1 MQAHPAVVAL
11 GKALQELLTE
21 HRTSAREVSRALG
34 WHAAFLTRAFN
45 GHRPL
50 RVEVVFDVL
59 AHLREVPYDFFRL
72 HYPFGGSRAGL
83 YVGGAKSPLDLPGLI
98 SLQEAIREQ
107 FRKQGVPTSSEYRLR
122 IGAWLQRELRT
133 RGVSMRSV
141 SQRLGLGPSAL
152 GQALR
157 GESQSTFFHVF
168 GALEAIGADPG
179 RMFLAVFLPE
189 PPSPL
194 ERLEQE
200 QRLAI
205 LEKVVVETE
214 EGFLARRKRLGK
226 PQPPKPGES
235 APPVEE
241 PEDGSGK

>member
-1 MQAHPAVVAL
+1 MAAHPAVVAL
-11 GKALQELLTE
+11 GQSLQTLLAE
-21 HRTSAREVSRALG
+21 HHTSAREVSRALG

-50 RVEVVFDVL
+50 RVEVVFEVL

-72 HYPFGGSRAGL
+72 HYPFGGNRAGL
-83 YVGGAKSPLDLPGLI
+83 YVAGAESQFDLPGLT
-98 SLQEAIREQ
+98 SLREAIREQ
-107 FRKQGVPTSSEYRLR
+107 FQREGTLSSSEYRLR
-122 IGAWLQRELRT
+122 MGAWLQREFRA
-133 RGVSMRSV
+133 RGISVRSV
-141 SQRLGLGPSAL
+141 SLRLGLGPTAL

-157 GESQSTFFHVF
+157 GGSQLTFFHVF
-168 GALEAIGADPG
+168 AALEAIGADPG

-189 PPSPL
+189 LPSPI

-214 EGFLARRKRLGK
+214 EGFLARRKRLGR
-226 PQPPKPGES
+226 PQPSKPGES